1 LQLCLEETEPGP
13 REAVA
18 QEQVGASAGVEEV
31 EAEWAAIA
39 LEQALVVNVFALVAG
54 A

>member
-1 LQLCLEETEPGP
+1 M
-13 REAVA
+13 A
-18 QEQVGASAGVEEV
+18 QEQVGASAGVEEA

-54 A
+54 AECLTRQEHLATI